1 MIVSQFYSLSDTFK
15 FGQYKGMA
23 LSDVIDWDY
32 QYIYWCMN
40 SISNMEFL
48 IYDSAIE
55 ELKQNV
61 NRIKATRI
69 INVIL
74 DIERLISFCAYNNR

>member
-55 ELKQNV
+55 ELKQVYPHFYISNDFE
-61 NRIKATRI
+61 NKRIQ
-69 INVIL
+69 
-74 DIERLISFCAYNNR
+74 RLEEASNMTPC